1 MTNPSQIP
9 YRIRLGITGHRTL
22 SDIPALTQ
30 CLQHIINSGYL
41 DAFTS
46 ESQEKI
52 KQAKATSIVFSIIS
66 PLAEGADRLVANVVL
81 EHGGSLEVLL
91 PSPREEYETDFIT
104 TESRKEFADLFN
116 RAHRVTVTKGNI
128 SPEDS
133 SYRQKSYLCVGEEVV
148 DRCDIL
154 IALWDGKPSRGVG
167 GTADIMSFALKQKK
181 PVFIISTTNPGTVNL
196 ENSGSLQVKF
206 ISELDRYNSFLIDTT
221 ELNTRCENSYKDIF
235 PSPLADPLPVQLK
248 KIVHNYLIPPY
259 CRASK
264 IAETNQSRYKHTG
277 WLGYLFSTLS
287 VAFMAFAVVFVKQ
300 PLLSIPGYIAE
311 LCLLISLYIM
321 IHWAERAKVQSGW
334 LEHRALAERLRM
346 AFYFIACGESP
357 MMSNKGPST
366 YRHNFSWVDHAYYE
380 ILSEI
385 PAPLI
390 ARPSAAQIKPYREFI
405 DTSWIKGQ
413 IDYHT
418 VNSEKLTKKNLSF
431 KKWGLRCFKLAIFVS
446 LIHLGFAL
454 YAINDHH
461 TNGMVLFLEQL
472 LSIMAISLPAAGAAV
487 NGYRSLLE
495 QSRIATRSKA
505 MAYYLS
511 NIQEQSHAELRP
523 HLENI
528 QEAMLIE
535 SEDWFALMQHAEL
548 GKIA

>member
-9 YRIRLGITGHRTL
+9 YRIRLGVTGHRTL

-30 CLQHIINSGYL
+30 CLQRIIDSGYL
-41 DAFTS
+41 DAFTPV
-46 ESQEKI
+46 SQEKI

-66 PLAEGADRLVANVVL
+66 PLAEGADRLAANIVL

-91 PSPREEYETDFIT
+91 PRPREEYETDFIT
-104 TESRKEFADLFN
+104 TESRKEFADLFD
-116 RAHRVTVTKGNI
+116 RAHRKTVIKGNI

-133 SYRQKSYLCVGEEVV
+133 SYRQKSYLYVGEEVV
-148 DRCDIL
+148 NRCDIL

-167 GTADIMSFALKQKK
+167 GTADILSFALKQKK
-181 PVFIISTTNPGTVNL
+181 PVFIISTVNPGTVNL
-196 ENSGSLQVKF
+196 ENGGCLQAKF
-206 ISELDRYNSFLIDTT
+206 ISELDKYNSFPIDST
-221 ELNTRCENSYKDIF
+221 ELNTSCEDSYKEIF
-235 PSPLADPLPVQLK
+235 PSPLAAPLPVQLK
-248 KIVHNYLIPPY
+248 KIVNDHLIPPY

-264 IAETNQSRYKHTG
+264 IAETNQSRYKQTG

-287 VAFMAFAVVFVKQ
+287 VAFMAFAVVFAKQ

-321 IHWAERAKVQSGW
+321 IHRAERTKVQSGW

-357 MMSNKGPST
+357 MVSNKGRSI

-380 ILSEI
+380 ILSGI
-385 PAPLI
+385 PSSLI
-390 ARPSAAQIKPYREFI
+390 ARPPAAQIKPYRKFI
-405 DTSWIKGQ
+405 DTSWIQGQ

-418 VNSEKLTKKNLSF
+418 VNSEKLTKKNHSF

-454 YAINDHH
+454 YAINNHLA
-461 TNGMVLFLEQL
+461 NGMVVFLEEL
-472 LSIMAISLPAAGAAV
+472 LSIIAITLPAAGAAV

-505 MAYYLS
+505 MAYHLS